1 MKNSAFSN
9 YKVFAGNSHLELAE
23 EITSIMGKPLG
34 RATVNKFSDG
44 EISVNLWE
52 SVRGVDCYIVQSTC
66 DPVNDNLMELLIM
79 IDAL

>member
-44 EISVNLWE
+44 EISVNLW
-52 SVRGVDCYIVQSTC
+52 
-66 DPVNDNLMELLIM
+66 
-79 IDAL
+79 